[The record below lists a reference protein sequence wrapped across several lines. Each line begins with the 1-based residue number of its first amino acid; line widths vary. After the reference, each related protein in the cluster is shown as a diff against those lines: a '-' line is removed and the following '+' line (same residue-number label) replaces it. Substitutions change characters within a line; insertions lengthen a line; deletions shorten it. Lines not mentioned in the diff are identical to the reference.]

1 MLRAK
6 DKESLFMVSA
16 EHRAPPTKIAKS
28 KNIKATAL
36 NYKKKKKKEGER
48 ERRRSHC
55 VSVN

>member
-36 NYKKKKKKEGER
+36 NYKKKKKKKRER
-48 ERRRSHC
+48 EREGVPI
-55 VSVN
+55 VSQ